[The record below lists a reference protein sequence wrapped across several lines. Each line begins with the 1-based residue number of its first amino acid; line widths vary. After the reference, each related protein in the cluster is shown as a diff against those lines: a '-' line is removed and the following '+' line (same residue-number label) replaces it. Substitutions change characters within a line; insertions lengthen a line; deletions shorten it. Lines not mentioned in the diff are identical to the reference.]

1 VFLSASSKKMTGL
14 SSTGH
19 LRVISFMVVRAVMR
33 ILVIEDEPRILGFLA
48 RGLEAEGFSV
58 DAARNGSEGLKR
70 AHRDSYDLVL
80 LDLLLPGL
88 DGLSV
93 LHELNRARPELPV
106 MIVSARSDLPT
117 KLRGFGLG
125 AADYLSKPF
134 SFDELI
140 ARIHVQLRKTRQ
152 GENGHVLRAG
162 TIVLDVARREARVGA
177 VTAQLS
183 DREFRVLHHLAE
195 HPGEV
200 ISRERL
206 LSEVWGYHFDPGS
219 NVVDVCIRR
228 LRKKL
233 GVDAP
238 IETVRHAGYRLTPA

>member
-1 VFLSASSKKMTGL
+1 
-14 SSTGH
+14 
-19 LRVISFMVVRAVMR
+19 MR
-33 ILVIEDEPRILGFLA
+33 ILVVEDEPRILAFLG

-58 DAARNGSEGLKR
+58 DGARDGSVALRLARRG
-70 AHRDSYDLVL
+70 AYDLVL

-93 LHELNRARPELPV
+93 LHELNRLRPELPV
-106 MIVSARSDLPT
+106 VIVSARSDLPT

-125 AADYLSKPF
+125 ASDYLSKPF
-134 SFDELI
+134 SFDELV
-140 ARIHVQLRKTRQ
+140 ARIRVALRQAQTTD
-152 GENGHVLRAG
+152 NGHILRFG
-162 TIVLDVARREARVGA
+162 TLVLDLARREARLGS

-183 DREFRVLHHLAE
+183 DREFRVLHHLLE

-200 ISRERL
+200 VSRERL

-233 GVDAP
+233 GAGAP
-238 IETVRHAGYRLTPA
+238 IETVRYAGYRLVAA

>member
-1 VFLSASSKKMTGL
+1 MTELSFA
-14 SSTGH
+14 GH
-19 LRVISFMVVRAVMR
+19 LHVIWFMVVRAFMR
-33 ILVIEDEPRILGFLA
+33 ILVIEDEPRILGFLV
-48 RGLEAEGFSV
+48 RGLEGEGFSV
-58 DAARNGSEGLKR
+58 DAARNGGEGLKR
-70 AHRDSYDLVL
+70 ARRDNYDLVL

-93 LHELNRARPELPV
+93 LNELNHARPELPV
-106 MIVSARSDLPT
+106 VIVSARSDLQT

-140 ARIHVQLRKTRQ
+140 ARIRVQLRKAKQ
-152 GENGHVLRAG
+152 GENGHVVRAG
-162 TIVLDVARREARVGA
+162 TLVLDLARREARFGT

-183 DREFRVLHHLAE
+183 DREFRVLHHLVE

-233 GVDAP
+233 GADAP

>member
-1 VFLSASSKKMTGL
+1 MTEL

-19 LRVISFMVVRAVMR
+19 LSVIWVKVAQAVMR
-33 ILVIEDEPRILGFLA
+33 ILVIEDEPRILGFLV
-48 RGLEAEGFSV
+48 RGLEAEGFAV
-58 DAARNGSEGLKR
+58 DAARNGTEGLKR
-70 AHRDSYDLVL
+70 ARRNSYDLVL

-93 LHELNRARPELPV
+93 LHALNRTRPELPV
-106 MIVSARSDLPT
+106 VIVSARADLPT

-134 SFDELI
+134 SFDELV
-140 ARIHVQLRKTRQ
+140 ARVRVHLRKRTD

-162 TIVLDVARREARVGA
+162 TLVLDLARREARVGA
-177 VTAQLS
+177 VRAQLS

-233 GVDAP
+233 GADAP
-238 IETVRHAGYRLTPA
+238 IETVRHAGYRVPAA